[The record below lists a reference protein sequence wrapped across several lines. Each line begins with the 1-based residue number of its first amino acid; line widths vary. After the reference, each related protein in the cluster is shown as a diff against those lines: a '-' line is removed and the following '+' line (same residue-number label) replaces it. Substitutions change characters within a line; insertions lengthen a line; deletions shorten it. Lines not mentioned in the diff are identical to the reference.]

1 MDSDTACKPDRV
13 EPCSAHDAARVA
25 SDSPSD
31 RKVLRH
37 SSDFRRVLASG
48 RRAHRGGVTV
58 VACRG
63 LDNTT
68 RTGLVVGKSV
78 GNSVARNR
86 AKRRLRHA
94 LAKTPLEQ
102 AMDYVIIADRRVAG
116 ASFADLCDWLQSA
129 VERVGS

>member
-25 SDSPSD
+25 SVSPSE
-31 RKVLRH
+31 RGALRR
-37 SSDFRRVLASG
+37 SSEFRRVLAEG
-48 RRAHRGGVTV
+48 RRARRGGITV
-58 VACRG
+58 VASPG
-63 LDNTT
+63 LDDTI

-94 LAKTPLEQ
+94 LANTPLEQ
-102 AMDYVIIADRRVAG
+102 AMDYVIIADRRVAEVPF
-116 ASFADLCDWLQSA
+116 ASLCDWLLRA
-129 VERVGS
+129 VERVSS